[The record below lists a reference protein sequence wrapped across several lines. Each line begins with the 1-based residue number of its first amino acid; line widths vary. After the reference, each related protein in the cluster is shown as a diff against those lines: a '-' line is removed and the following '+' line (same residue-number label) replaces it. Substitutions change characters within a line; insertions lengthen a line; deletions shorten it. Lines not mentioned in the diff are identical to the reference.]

1 MERLQ
6 LIQNHF
12 TQESPLF
19 SVSEMSALLN
29 GKNPHY
35 KEDVTFIL
43 IQIFFLKKKKYK
55 INLK

>member
-35 KEDVTFIL
+35 KEDVTFISL
-43 IQIFFLKKKKYK
+43 QIYIFKKKQ
-55 INLK
+55 IQN